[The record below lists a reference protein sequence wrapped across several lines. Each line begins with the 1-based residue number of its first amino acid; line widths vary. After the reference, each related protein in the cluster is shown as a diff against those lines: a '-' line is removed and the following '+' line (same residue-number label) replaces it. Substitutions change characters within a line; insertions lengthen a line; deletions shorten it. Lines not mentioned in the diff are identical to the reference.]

1 MYTYIQSRFYRAPE
15 VILGIAYGT
24 PIDMW
29 SLGCIIA
36 ELYTGIPIFP
46 GESEQ
51 DQLACIMEI
60 IGVPPRYLIEQSSR
74 RKVFFGMFFLFW
86 M

>member
-1 MYTYIQSRFYRAPE
+1 
-15 VILGIAYGT
+15 
-24 PIDMW
+24 MW

-74 RKVFFGMFFLFW
+74 RKVFFGMLRLGSLVDVIDNGWCCRFPRTATAVYELTRQD
-86 M
+86 